1 MDEKINILLF
11 GVLAEKFNT
20 NSLKF
25 DKVNDTDT
33 LITLL
38 KNEYSF
44 LNEINFSI
52 AVNKKIIHENT
63 YLKNNDDIALMPPF
77 SGG

>member
-25 DKVNDTDT
+25 DKVIDTDT
-33 LITLL
+33 LMTHL
-38 KNEYSF
+38 KSQYIF
-44 LNEINFSI
+44 LEEINFSI
-52 AVNKKIIHENT
+52 AVNKKMIHENT
-63 YLKNNDDIALMPPF
+63 YLKNNDDVALMPPF